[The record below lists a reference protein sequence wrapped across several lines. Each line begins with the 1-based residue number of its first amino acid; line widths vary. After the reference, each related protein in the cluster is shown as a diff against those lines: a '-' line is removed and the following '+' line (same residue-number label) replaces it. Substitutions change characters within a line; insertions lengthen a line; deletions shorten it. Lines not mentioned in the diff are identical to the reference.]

1 MSKSVDISGY
11 SEEFKQKVLEIYKQE
26 KRQDYV
32 AKILGIPRDEC
43 RMIIQNMKQ
52 KMNPKKSLDDL
63 LKELI
68 LLYRKDVLK
77 T

>member
-32 AKILGIPRDEC
+32 AKFQEFLV
-43 RMIIQNMKQ
+43 
-52 KMNPKKSLDDL
+52 MN
-63 LKELI
+63 
-68 LLYRKDVLK
+68 VG
-77 T
+77 